1 MIERAARIPFPEVAG
16 VRHRFVSV
24 NGIRF
29 HVAEAGQGEPLLML
43 HGWPQH
49 WYEWRYLMADL
60 QDDYHLICPD
70 LRGFGWSDIPASG
83 YEKEQLVDDML
94 GILDRLGIE
103 RVRLIGHDWGGWLG
117 FLLCLRQPE
126 RVERFLGLAI
136 LHPWQQVDLT
146 LLRNS
151 WRFGYQDLLS
161 SPLIGA
167 WLVRQPGLMQ
177 HLIRLDSANGEHWR
191 ERDLRWYTALLQD
204 PARARASVL
213 LYRTFLLREMLPV
226 LRGRYRAMRLHV
238 PTLVLTGARDL
249 TITPALLRGFE
260 PYADAM
266 TVEVVPDAGH
276 FLPEEC
282 PELVAERARAFL
294 N

>member
-1 MIERAARIPFPEVAG
+1 MIDRAANLPFPEVDG

-29 HVAEAGQGEPLLML
+29 HVAEAGEGEPLLML

-49 WYEWRYLMADL
+49 WYEWRHLMAAL
-60 QDDYHLICPD
+60 RDDYRVICPD
-70 LRGFGWSDIPASG
+70 LRGFGWSDVPATG
-83 YEKEQLVDDML
+83 YEKERLVDDIL

-117 FLLCLRQPE
+117 FLLCLRRPE
-126 RVERFLGLAI
+126 QVERFLALAI
-136 LHPWQQVDLT
+136 LHPWLQFDLT

-151 WRFGYQDLLS
+151 WRFGYQGFLT

-167 WLVRQPGLMQ
+167 WLVQRPGLIDQ
-177 HLIRLDSANGEHWR
+177 LIRLDSANGGQWR
-191 ERDLRWYTALLQD
+191 KRDLRWYSALLQD

-213 LYRTFLLREMLPV
+213 LYRTFLLREMLPI
-226 LRGRYRAMRLHV
+226 LRGRYRATRLHV
-238 PTLVLTGARDL
+238 PTHVLTGARDL
-249 TITPALLRGFE
+249 TITPALLRGYA

-282 PELVAERARAFL
+282 PALVAERARAFFS
-294 N
+294 